1 MKTLPKIASLLLISA
16 FVIAG
21 CGSQE
26 AGNTKQTTTA
36 AETTTTTET
45 TTEATADEAQ
55 TETAAQTEGKAD
67 TGAEADIAD
76 DSSEETVY
84 SNADLLSQLVPWASN
99 NQAEMNSVTY
109 DYITKNVQWFPA
121 KSVED
126 KKAARASADKSV
138 TTRHI
143 FKNITPYLDTMVKIS
158 GRVVQIGEDSSSGY
172 TLAKIHILDDNG
184 NSVIGIFLGSTG
196 SILDGDTVTLTGVPT
211 ALYSFDN
218 VGGGTTN
225 AIFLS
230 VATVQKP

>member
-1 MKTLPKIASLLLISA
+1 MKTLTKTASLLLISA
-16 FVIAG
+16 LVIAG

-26 AGNTKQTTTA
+26 AGKTQQTTTA
-36 AETTTTTET
+36 AET

-55 TETAAQTEGKAD
+55 TETAVQTE
-67 TGAEADIAD
+67 AEADT
-76 DSSEETVY
+76 ETEAVTAEDAPEKTEY
-84 SNADLLSQLVPWASN
+84 TNADLLSQLVPWASN
-99 NQAEMNSVTY
+99 NQAEMDSVTY
-109 DYITKNVQWFPA
+109 DYITKNAQWFPA
-121 KSVED
+121 KSAED

-143 FKNITPYLDTMVKIS
+143 FKNITPYLDTMVKIT
-158 GRVVQIGEDSSSGY
+158 GEVVQIEEDSSSGY
-172 TLAKIHILDDNG
+172 TLASIHILDDNG